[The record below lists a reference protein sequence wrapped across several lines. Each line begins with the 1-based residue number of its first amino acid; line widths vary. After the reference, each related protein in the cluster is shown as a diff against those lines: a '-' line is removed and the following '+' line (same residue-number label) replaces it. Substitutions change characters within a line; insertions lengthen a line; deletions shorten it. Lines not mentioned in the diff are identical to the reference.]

1 MGPLL
6 YFDETQNV
14 MLACTH
20 LLANSHLH
28 LHFAFRQSKAKL
40 PILLQI
46 LFELIVSKVFSSQTD
61 YYYSF
66 SDKYQGSFLKLL
78 HFFSGF

>member
-14 MLACTH
+14 MLACIH

-28 LHFAFRQSKAKL
+28 LHFAFRQSKAKI
-40 PILLQI
+40 PISLNNSFV
-46 LFELIVSKVFSSQTD
+46 LFGRLI
-61 YYYSF
+61 
-66 SDKYQGSFLKLL
+66 
-78 HFFSGF
+78 